1 MNTPAKST
9 SKGSGN
15 EALCE
20 VEVINRQRRVAIDRE
35 RLASIARRVLLQI
48 GRDEARATIVFIRDP
63 EIRKLNRDFRGIDK
77 PTDVLAFAYGEAEAE
92 PDQDPGHIGDVIISA
107 DTAIRYAEEQDITL
121 GAEIEWLVIHGML
134 HLAGYDHETDNGEM
148 RRLERR
154 LRSLLL

>member
-1 MNTPAKST
+1 MD
-9 SKGSGN
+9 
-15 EALCE
+15 ALCE
-20 VEVINRQRRVAIDRE
+20 VEVINRQRRIAIDRE
-35 RLASIARRVLLQI
+35 RLADIARRVLLQI

-63 EIRKLNRDFRGIDK
+63 EMRKLNRDFRGMDK
-77 PTDVLAFAYGEAEAE
+77 PTDVLAFAYGEADAE

-107 DTAIRYAEEQDITL
+107 DTAIRYAAEQGIEL
-121 GAEIEWLVIHGML
+121 SAEIDWLVIHGVL